1 MTRIIKVAPME
12 DSSSSVE
19 KNFAWSF
26 QPLLIGMKF
35 AFVDLGHYDGH
46 SLQFLTG
53 FKSKLLTLLGILLFF
68 INFASQIASIYLRNE
83 KRNSFSGSSNIHLNV
98 IIEMVNYAIRN
109 VVIHLSMLIVARLRW
124 KKLWKSVRKMESFI
138 NPQDTEIYH
147 HFRNICL
154 FGLLYTLCIVI
165 HYN

>member
-1 MTRIIKVAPME
+1 ME
-12 DSSSSVE
+12 DASSSVE

-46 SLQFLTG
+46 SLQFFTG
-53 FKSKLLTLLGILLFF
+53 FKSNLFTIF
-68 INFASQIASIYLRNE
+68 GVFLFSINVASQIASIYLRKE
-83 KRNSFSGSSNIHLNV
+83 KRDSFSRISSTIHLNGV
-98 IIEMVNYAIRN
+98 IEMLNYAIRN
-109 VVIHLSMLIVARLRW
+109 VIIHLSMLIVARLRW

-138 NPQDTEIYH
+138 NPLETEIYH

-165 HYN
+165 NGNW